1 MGDPGLVLVALAV
14 AVGIVGVVLPVLPG
28 TLLVAAATL
37 VWALVTG
44 GAAWWWWAG
53 VVAVLVAGQ
62 VAMYLVPGRRMTRAG
77 IRTRSLLLGGLLG
90 VVGFFVVPVLGLVL
104 CFVLGVFLAE
114 LARAT
119 RPAAGTG
126 GSGALRPAVASTVV
140 ALKNVGLS
148 ILIEGSA
155 ALLAALVWVAGALA
169 LR

>member
-1 MGDPGLVLVALAV
+1 MGDPGLVLVAVAV
-14 AVGIVGVVLPVLPG
+14 AVGIVGIVLPVLPG

-44 GAAWWWWAG
+44 GEAWWWWAG

-104 CFVLGVFLAE
+104 GFVLGVFLAE
-114 LARAT
+114 LARAA
-119 RPAAGTG
+119 RSPVGSGTG
-126 GSGALRPAVASTVV
+126 PLRPAVASTVV

-155 ALLAALVWVAGALA
+155 ALLAALVWVAGALV